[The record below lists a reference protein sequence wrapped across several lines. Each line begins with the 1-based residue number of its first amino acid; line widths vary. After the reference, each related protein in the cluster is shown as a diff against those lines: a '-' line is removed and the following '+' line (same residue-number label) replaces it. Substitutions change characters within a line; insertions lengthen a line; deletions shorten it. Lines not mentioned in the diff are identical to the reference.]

1 MLDNSDTNK
10 GLRSKVTSV
19 AKEPMDPKRRHVTCP
34 PCRFSQQGFT
44 FLELVLIVSVIGL
57 IAAIAAFSIPE
68 WRRNVRLRT
77 TARDVISSFQFA
89 RVEAAKR
96 NSSILVQVT
105 AGGAGVGDCTVF
117 IDNGQGVGGTADDST
132 PNGSEAIRI
141 LDLPARV
148 SISGTTISPY
158 VFNTRGIPTSG
169 GGTVQLTNGKKTYN
183 VTLSPAGAISLNGP
197 F

>member
-1 MLDNSDTNK
+1 MDN

-19 AKEPMDPKRRHVTCP
+19 AKEPIDPKRRHILYP
-34 PCRFSQQGFT
+34 PCRFSHQGFT
-44 FLELVLIVSVIGL
+44 FLELVIILAIIGL
-57 IAAIAAFSIPE
+57 FAAITALSIPG
-68 WRRNVRLRT
+68 WRANISLRT

-117 IDNGQGVGGTADDST
+117 IDNGQGGGTADDST

-169 GGTVQLTNGKKTYN
+169 GGTVTLTNGDRTYD
-183 VTLSPAGAISLNGP
+183 VVLSPAGAISLNGP
-197 F
+197 V

>member
-1 MLDNSDTNK
+1 MNK

-44 FLELVLIVSVIGL
+44 LLELVPIVSVIGL

-96 NSSILVQVT
+96 NAEILVQVT
-105 AGGAGVGDCTVF
+105 VGGAGVGDCTVF
-117 IDNGQGVGGTADDST
+117 IDNGLGGGTADDST
-132 PNGSEAIRI
+132 PNGNETIRI
-141 LDLPARV
+141 LALPPRV
-148 SISGTTISPY
+148 SISSTSISPY

-169 GGTVQLTNGKKTYN
+169 GGTVRLTNGDRTYD
-183 VTLSPAGAISLNGP
+183 VVLSPAGAISLNGP
-197 F
+197 I

>member
-1 MLDNSDTNK
+1 MNK

-19 AKEPMDPKRRHVTCP
+19 AKEPMDLKRRHVLCP

-44 FLELVLIVSVIGL
+44 FLELVVILAIIGL
-57 IAAIAAFSIPE
+57 FAAITALSIPS
-68 WRRNVRLRT
+68 WRANITLRT

-96 NSSILVQVT
+96 NADIQVQVT
-105 AGGAGVGDCTVF
+105 VGGAGVGDCTVL
-117 IDNGQGVGGTADDST
+117 DGG
-132 PNGSEAIRI
+132 EVIRV

-148 SISGTTISPY
+148 SISSTTISPY

-169 GGTVQLTNGKKTYN
+169 GGTVTLTNGDRTYN
-183 VTLSPAGAISLNGP
+183 VILSPAGAISMSGP
-197 F
+197 V

>member
-1 MLDNSDTNK
+1 MKRLSSPV
-10 GLRSKVTSV
+10 LSV
-19 AKEPMDPKRRHVTCP
+19 AKSPIRPGTEQGLHRHLEH
-34 PCRFSQQGFT
+34 GFT
-44 FLELVLIVSVIGL
+44 LVELIVIVAVIGL
-57 IAAIAAFSIPE
+57 IAAIATLSIPE
-68 WRRNVRLRT
+68 WRDNIRLKT
-77 TARDVISSFQFA
+77 AARDVISSFQFA

-141 LDLPARV
+141 LDLPAIV

-169 GGTVQLTNGKKTYN
+169 GGTVQLTNGKRTYN

>member
-1 MLDNSDTNK
+1 MNK

-19 AKEPMDPKRRHVTCP
+19 AKEPIDPKRRHVLCP

-44 FLELVLIVSVIGL
+44 FLELVVILAIIGL
-57 IAAIAAFSIPE
+57 FAAITALSIPS
-68 WRRNVRLRT
+68 WRANISLRT

-96 NSSILVQVT
+96 NFDIKLQVT
-105 AGGAGVGDCTVF
+105 AGGAGVGACTVF
-117 IDNGQGVGGTADDST
+117 IDNGQGGGTADDNI
-132 PNGSEAIRI
+132 PNGGEAIRI

-148 SISGTTISPY
+148 SIVSATGSPY

-169 GGTVQLTNGKKTYN
+169 SGTVRLTNGERTYD
-183 VTLSPAGAISLNGP
+183 VVLSSAGAISMSGP
-197 F
+197 G